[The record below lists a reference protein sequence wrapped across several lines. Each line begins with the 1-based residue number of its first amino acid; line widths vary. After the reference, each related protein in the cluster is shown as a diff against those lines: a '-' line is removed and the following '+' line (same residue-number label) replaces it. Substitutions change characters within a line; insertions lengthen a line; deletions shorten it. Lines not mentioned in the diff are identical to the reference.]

1 MDQYLNRVLPIARSI
16 KDIAD
21 LAKSILNEA
30 INNAKKE
37 KSTKVQQTRLEL
49 LQKKQ
54 NHLLQKLDDTVK
66 LPVMKTTYTLNGELK
81 EDIFTGNVFEIKTY
95 LECRYGGE
103 AILKEIVNLRTNHKE
118 YQNIQS

>member
-21 LAKSILNEA
+21 LARVILNEA
-30 INNAKKE
+30 MNNAKKG

-54 NHLLQKLDDTVK
+54 SHLLQKLDDTVK

-81 EDIFTGNVFEIKTY
+81 EDIFTGNVAEIKTY
-95 LECRYGGE
+95 LECRYGVE
-103 AILKEIVNLRTNHKE
+103 AIPKEIVNLRTNNKE

>member
-1 MDQYLNRVLPIARSI
+1 MDKYLNRVLPIARSI

-21 LAKSILNEA
+21 LARVILNEA
-30 INNAKKE
+30 INNAKKG

-54 NHLLQKLDDTVK
+54 SHLLQKLDDTVK
-66 LPVMKTTYTLNGELK
+66 LSVMKTTYLLNGKLY
-81 EDIFTGNVFEIKTY
+81 EDILTGNVDEIKTY
-95 LECRYGGE
+95 LECKYGGE
-103 AILKEIVNLRTNHKE
+103 AILKEIVNLRTNNKE

>member
-21 LAKSILNEA
+21 LARVILNEA
-30 INNAKKE
+30 MNNAKKG

-54 NHLLQKLDDTVK
+54 SHLLQKLDDTVK
-66 LPVMKTTYTLNGELK
+66 LSVMKTTYTLNGELK
-81 EDIFTGNVFEIKTY
+81 EDIFTGNVAEIKTY
-95 LECRYGGE
+95 LECRYGVE